1 MNDLRHATTTEKRAS
16 PESKLESNSSSVFA
30 AADEPLRVGV
40 LSNPRSGGNRRGL
53 GAVREVLAA
62 YPQVSHREVLTPAD
76 VASALVDFA
85 RKEVNTVAV
94 NGGDGTIQ
102 AVLTVLCH
110 HKPFE
115 TFPHLAV
122 LRAGTTSMTAG
133 DVGLKGSREQA
144 LRRLLSWAEG
154 GEGEVVILHRPV
166 LRVQVDPRQD
176 PVYGMFLGAA
186 SIYQGIQFCNNRLN
200 RRGFRGEWAPGL
212 TIALFLLAVASRGGD
227 YVAPVPITVG
237 LDQGPPERRDYLLL
251 MISALERL
259 FLGLRPFWGKEER
272 TLHYTA
278 VEARPQHL
286 LRALPSLM
294 RGRKNRYGTPD
305 NGYFSHNVQ
314 EVQLTFNSGFTL
326 DGELYEAGTHLEPV
340 VVQNG
345 GKVSFLR
352 L

>member
-1 MNDLRHATTTEKRAS
+1 MNNLRHVTTTERRAS
-16 PESKLESNSSSVFA
+16 PESKHGSNSPSVFA
-30 AADEPLRVGV
+30 SGEPLRVGV
-40 LSNPRSGGNRRGL
+40 LNNPRSGGNRKGL
-53 GAVREVLAA
+53 GAVREVLAT
-62 YPQVSHREVLTPAD
+62 YPQVSHREVLTPGD

-85 RKEVNTVAV
+85 RKEVNIVAV

-102 AVLTVLCH
+102 AALTVLCH

-115 TFPHLAV
+115 QLPHLAV

-133 DVGLKGSREQA
+133 DVGLRGSRELA
-144 LRRLLSWAEG
+144 LRRLLSWADG
-154 GEGEVVILHRPV
+154 GEGEVAVLQRPV
-166 LRVQVDPRQD
+166 LRVRVAPHQD

-212 TIALFLLAVASRGGD
+212 TIALFLLAVATRGGD

-237 LDQGPPERRDYLLL
+237 LDQSPPERRDYLLL

-294 RGRKNRYGTPD
+294 RGRRNRYGTPG

-314 EVQLTFNSGFTL
+314 QVQLTFTSGFTL
-326 DGELYEAGTHLEPV
+326 DGELYQAEAHLGPV

>member
-1 MNDLRHATTTEKRAS
+1 MSTLRHATTTEKRAS
-16 PESKLESNSSSVFA
+16 PESRLGSNSPSVFA
-30 AADEPLRVGV
+30 AAETLRVGV
-40 LSNPRSGGNRRGL
+40 LNNPLSGGNRRGL
-53 GAVREVLAA
+53 GAVRKVLAA

-85 RKEVNTVAV
+85 RKEVNIVAV

-115 TFPHLAV
+115 TIPHLAV

-144 LRRLLSWAEG
+144 LRRLLSWADG
-154 GEGEVVILHRPV
+154 GEAGAVILHRPL
-166 LRVQVDPRQD
+166 LRVQVDPHQD

-212 TIALFLLAVASRGGD
+212 TIALFLLAVASRGGG

-237 LDQGPPERRDYLLL
+237 LDQSPPERRDYLLL

-259 FLGLRPFWGKEER
+259 FLGMRPFWGREER

-286 LRALPSLM
+286 LRALPSLL

-314 EVQLTFNSGFTL
+314 KVQLTFNSGFTL
-326 DGELYEAGTHLEPV
+326 DGELYKAGAHLGPV